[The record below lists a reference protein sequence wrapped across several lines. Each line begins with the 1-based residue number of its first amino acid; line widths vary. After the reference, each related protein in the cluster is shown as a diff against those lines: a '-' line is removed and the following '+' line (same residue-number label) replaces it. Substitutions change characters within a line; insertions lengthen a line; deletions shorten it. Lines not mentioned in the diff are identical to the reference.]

1 MGRTMGADLFT
12 LATGTPAVLA
22 HRGTGP
28 GVGLAGL
35 RENTL
40 DALLRAVDDGAD
52 WVECDVQFSADGD
65 LVLAHNVVRDGRAVR
80 GTSTADLR
88 SRGLDTLA
96 DAHARLPAHIGF
108 DLDVKVS
115 LADLPGLDRDLF
127 RSVADWAAE
136 AGRSRPVLIASFCPT
151 VLETRVDV
159 PLGWMAN
166 RTAFYYESVV
176 SAVRMGAAA
185 VGVHAE
191 DVLHVPEGC
200 PPAEEVDDFAR
211 RHDLAVLAWG
221 VEPRDVGELVRL
233 GVTGLCADDV
243 PGAAAALA
251 ALRTP
256 VTV

>member
-1 MGRTMGADLFT
+1 MARTMSRDLFT
-12 LATGTPAVLA
+12 AASGCPAVLA

-28 GVGLAGL
+28 GVGSTGL

-40 DALLRAVDDGAD
+40 EALLQAVDDGAD

-65 LVLAHNVVRDGRAVR
+65 LVLTHNVIRDGRAVR

-88 SRGLDTLA
+88 VRGLDTLA
-96 DAHARLPAHIGF
+96 EAHARLPAHIGF

-127 RSVADWAAE
+127 ASAAAWAAR
-136 AGRSRPVLIASFCPT
+136 ARAVRPVLITSFCPT
-151 VLETRVDV
+151 VLDARVGV

-166 RTAFYYESVV
+166 RTAYYYESAV
-176 SAVRMGAAA
+176 SAVRMGASV

-191 DVLHVPEGC
+191 DVLDVPEGC
-200 PPAEEVDDFAR
+200 PPSEEVGEFAR
-211 RHDLAVLAWG
+211 RHDLGVLAWG
-221 VEPRDVGELVRL
+221 VEPRDVPALVRL

-243 PGAAAALA
+243 PGVARVLA
-251 ALRTP
+251 GLRQP
-256 VTV
+256 VAV